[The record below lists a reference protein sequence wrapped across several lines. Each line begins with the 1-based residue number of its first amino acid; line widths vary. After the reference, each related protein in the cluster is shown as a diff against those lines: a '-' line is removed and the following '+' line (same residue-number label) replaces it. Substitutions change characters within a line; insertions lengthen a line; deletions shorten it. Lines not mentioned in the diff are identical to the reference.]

1 MTPQLA
7 SRIKIKDSIPSLFF
21 EGTNSIKKKPHHK
34 AATQLNNVIV
44 KPPENLRSLFDSFGR
59 KHDYL
64 RISIT
69 ERCNLRCTYCMP
81 SDGIELSPEPN
92 LMTTEEI
99 IRASKLFVDMGI
111 TKIRLTGGEP
121 LVRKDFDF
129 LAEKLKKLKERGL
142 EKICITTNG
151 VALQRKIPIL
161 KKSDIRYINISLDSL
176 QEHKFE
182 FVTRRKG
189 YNKVMKSI
197 YSCIEEPDFYTK
209 INCVCNER
217 CE

>member
-92 LMTTEEI
+92 LMTTEEGV
-99 IRASKLFVDMGI
+99 IR
-111 TKIRLTGGEP
+111 
-121 LVRKDFDF
+121 
-129 LAEKLKKLKERGL
+129 KKK
-142 EKICITTNG
+142 K
-151 VALQRKIPIL
+151 KKKK
-161 KKSDIRYINISLDSL
+161 KKSIKVDILRNTHIYIYYIYIYIYNI
-176 QEHKFE
+176 
-182 FVTRRKG
+182 
-189 YNKVMKSI
+189 I
-197 YSCIEEPDFYTK
+197 
-209 INCVCNER
+209 
-217 CE
+217 